1 MKTISSKINRTNNP
15 IIFFTAT
22 ILKWQ
27 TLLVDNERKDI
38 IISSLQYLHNSKK
51 IKIGGFVVMPNHIHL
66 ILRLN
71 DNYPRKDFQRDFLK
85 YTAQQIKF
93 HVLKTDEKLLDNF
106 VSTQKD
112 RAFQIWERNPLS
124 VELYNLN
131 IVNQKLEYIH
141 QNPCTEK
148 WMLSKFPDDYKYSSC
163 RFYYNQF
170 SEFNFIT
177 HINDL

>member
-1 MKTISSKINRTNNP
+1 MKLISSRINRTENP

-22 ILKWQ
+22 ILNWQ
-27 TLLVDNERKDI
+27 PILNINERKDI
-38 IISSLQYLHNSKK
+38 ILSSLRYLHSNNK
-51 IKIGGFVVMPNHIHL
+51 IKVGGFVVMPNHIHL

-93 HVLKTDEKLLDNF
+93 NILKKNKMLLNNF

-112 RAFQIWERNPLS
+112 RAFQIWERNPLT
-124 VELYNLN
+124 VELFNLD

-141 QNPCTEK
+141 NNPCTEK
-148 WMLSKFPDDYKYSSC
+148 WKLSEYPNEYSYSSC
-163 RFYYNQF
+163 GFYYNQLN
-170 SEFNFIT
+170 EFDFLT

>member
-1 MKTISSKINRTNNP
+1 MKLISSKINQTDNP

-22 ILKWQ
+22 MLKWQ
-27 TLLVDNERKDI
+27 PILNDNERKDI
-38 IISSLQYLHNSKK
+38 IISSLTYLYNSKK
-51 IKIGGFVVMPNHIHL
+51 IKVGGFVVMPNHIHL

-93 HVLKTDEKLLDNF
+93 HILKTNEKLLNNF

-124 VELYNLN
+124 VELYNLG

-148 WMLSKFPDDYKYSSC
+148 WKLSESPNEYKYSSC
-163 RFYYNQF
+163 RFYYNQLN
-170 SEFNFIT
+170 EFNFIT
-177 HINDL
+177 HINEL